1 MNYTLYCLIKNIYTT
16 GKIPD
21 DSKKSIMVMLPK
33 KSKPT
38 KCEEYRTL
46 SILTHTSKIL
56 TQIVLGRIEK
66 KIGESLVEDQFGF
79 RKNRNTQEAVLC
91 LRNTVENVLR

>member
-1 MNYTLYCLIKNIYTT
+1 
-16 GKIPD
+16 
-21 DSKKSIMVMLPK
+21 MLPK

-46 SILTHTSKIL
+46 SILTNTYKIL
-56 TQIVLGRIEK
+56 TKIVLGRTKK

-79 RKNRNTQEAVLC
+79 RTNRHTQEAVLR
-91 LRNTVENVLR
+91 LRNAVEKVLQ